1 MKNKVRFFVIA
12 VLVVFSMAL
21 ALDASATGLLDL
33 ISGKNNETV
42 TVRKTEYEE
51 LLALSERYAKM
62 EEMIAYIEAYYYKE
76 PDVDAML
83 EMAQRGLLAGLED
96 RYTFYYNPQEW
107 SESQDD
113 DEGAYAGIG
122 LQLLA
127 DYNTETVTV
136 TRVFKDTPSER
147 AGVHKGDLLIRVED
161 IDVYPETLQAAVNV
175 MRGTPDTYVNI
186 EVLRGTEPLQFTI
199 PRAQI
204 QINRVDYTMLE
215 DQVGYILLYEFA
227 GDSDKAVEDALTAL
241 RADGAK
247 SLVLDLRD
255 NPGGWVASAEYIADL
270 FVDKSL
276 LFYAEDRFGT
286 REDYWMDDGKD
297 DIPMVILM
305 NGNSASSSEI
315 LAGGLQDLGRA
326 TVMGTQSFGKGIIQ
340 YVIPLS
346 GDDGDGMQFTCA
358 QYYTSSGN
366 PVHGIGITPDVVVE
380 QPEEQQ
386 NVLFEMGDMSDIQLA
401 EAWKMAV
408 QMQKAE

>member
-1 MKNKVRFFVIA
+1 MKNKVKLYVIA
-12 VLVVFSMAL
+12 VLVIFSVAL
-21 ALDASATGLLDL
+21 ASNASATGLLDL

-42 TVRKTEYEE
+42 TIKKTEYEE

-62 EEMIAYIEAYYYKE
+62 EEMIAYIEAYYYME
-76 PDVDAML
+76 PDVDAMI

-186 EVLRGTEPLQFTI
+186 EVIRGTENIQFTI

-241 RADGAK
+241 RAEGAK

-270 FVDKSL
+270 FLDKSL
-276 LFYAEDRFGT
+276 LFYAEDRFGN

-358 QYYTSSGN
+358 QYYTSSGK

-386 NVLFEMGDMSDIQLA
+386 NVLFELGDMSDTQLT

-408 QMQKAE
+408 QMQKTE